1 MKKLVSILLC
11 MGLLLSFAGCSKPA
25 VTDEAGNAVTEF
37 SLNETADFD
46 GLKITAVNMEE
57 IKGKDYFT
65 AGEGNVFVGV
75 EFLIE
80 NTTEEEV
87 NMSSLLMFEA
97 YADDM
102 SCDYSITGTSAFGG
116 ETVDGTVASGKKL
129 QGWYAVEVPEDWK
142 TIEMKVSPDIMDDKS
157 ATFVFSK

>member
-1 MKKLVSILLC
+1 MKKLVSIV
-11 MGLLLSFAGCSKPA
+11 LSVVLVFAFAGCSGSK
-25 VTDEAGNAVTEF
+25 VTNEAGEAVSEF
-37 SLNETADFD
+37 ALNETADFD

-57 IKGKDYFT
+57 TKGKDYFT

-116 ETVDGTVASGKKL
+116 ETVDGAVASGKKL
-129 QGWYAVEVPEDWK
+129 QGWYAIEVPEDWK

-157 ATFVFSK
+157 ATFVFNK